1 MKQNK
6 SSDDGGSME
15 KAREQSK
22 CSEEWEETFYHA
34 YIPVARSIAGRILY
48 PSGTNEDIE
57 ELALDA
63 VYLSLIHI

>member
-1 MKQNK
+1 
-6 SSDDGGSME
+6 ME

-63 VYLSLIHI
+63 VYEARCV